1 MSKAPKQYKPRY
13 KTVEPKAFPVEQKP
27 GETLN
32 QWYKRLGKSVDRRLE
47 RLKEASKKPFYEN
60 ATNYAYEYAMNE
72 LHRIN
77 GDAAK
82 RFETLPPLNARKR
95 EQMMEVMKT
104 FLTMQT
110 STPGGITAM
119 YKKRANTVNDRY
131 GTNFT
136 WQEINTYF
144 DTAQNEKWAKKFG
157 SKTAL
162 KVIGRIQRY
171 SKEAAR
177 QFGIDVT
184 KVNRTHIRAVMNE
197 GDGSLVDDLVS
208 KALKDTHLNM
218 KDLVK

>member
-1 MSKAPKQYKPRY
+1 MY
-13 KTVEPKAFPVEQKP
+13 KTVDLKPFPIEQKP

-32 QWYKRLGKSVDRRLE
+32 QYYKRLGKSVDRRLE
-47 RLKEASKKPFYEN
+47 RLKEASAKPFYEH
-60 ATNYAYEYAMNE
+60 ATEYAYEYAMNE

-95 EQMMEVMKT
+95 EQMLETMKT
-104 FLTMQT
+104 FLQMQT
-110 STPGGITAM
+110 STPGGITLM
-119 YKKRANTVNDRY
+119 YKRRANKFNEKY

-144 DTAQNEKWAKKFG
+144 DTKQNERWSNKFG

-162 KVIGRIQRY
+162 KVIGKIQKY
-171 SKEAAR
+171 SEEASKKLN
-177 QFGIDVT
+177 IDI
-184 KVNRTHIRAVMNE
+184 KKINRNHIRQVMDENS
-197 GDGSLVDDLVS
+197 DSMLDDLVS
-208 KALKDTHLNM
+208 KALKDTHLNL